1 MAKSNTLLKY
11 GVPFLVFCNHD
22 DDDNCLCQI
31 IKTFFF
37 SFCFKQSF
45 MVLGSFLLREFTSIR
60 YEVYNYR
67 RRYVVSFFCFIE
79 SCYPFFL
86 NCFTNNSISQLFLLF
101 KIQGTK
107 RRDLDYVDDDEKSD
121 EVTTTTAAAN
131 NDNENLKELIELGRN
146 DEWKNVRG
154 PRPWED
160 NREYKE
166 MVDKVVNKKTTAT
179 ATKSI

>member
-1 MAKSNTLLKY
+1 M
-11 GVPFLVFCNHD
+11 VFR
-22 DDDNCLCQI
+22 
-31 IKTFFF
+31 FWYF
-37 SFCFKQSF
+37 SF

-67 RRYVVSFFCFIE
+67 RRYV
-79 SCYPFFL
+79 
-86 NCFTNNSISQLFLLF
+86 
-101 KIQGTK
+101 GTK

-131 NDNENLKELIELGRN
+131 NDNETLKELIELGRN

-166 MVDKVVNKKTTAT
+166 MVDKVVNKKTTTAT
-179 ATKSI
+179 TTKSI